1 MKSQYLKTMD
11 MFIYSL
17 LIVSALNWGIVGL
30 FGFNLVTFLL
40 GDATLLSRAAFSIV
54 GLAAA
59 YDLVFI
65 KAIWGRWNIHFKEGV
80 TA

>member
-1 MKSQYLKTMD
+1 MD
-11 MFIYSL
+11 VFIYGL
-17 LIVSALNWGIVGL
+17 LIVGALNWGLVGL

-40 GDATLLSRAAFSIV
+40 GDATLLSRAAFGIV
-54 GLAAA
+54 GLAAV

-65 KAIWGRWNIHFKEGV
+65 KAIWGRWNVHFKESA